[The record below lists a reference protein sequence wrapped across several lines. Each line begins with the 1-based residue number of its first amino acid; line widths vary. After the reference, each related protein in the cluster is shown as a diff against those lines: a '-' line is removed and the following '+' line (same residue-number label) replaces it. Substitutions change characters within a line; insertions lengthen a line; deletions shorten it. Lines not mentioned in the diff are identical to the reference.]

1 MKHTQRLP
9 LNWKY
14 HSCPWPRGLVS
25 TIVGGGGGGGCPI
38 LINVFQF
45 SIFSATWYFINKYF
59 PNQTFS
65 LFSQV
70 NLGLHIYAIT
80 KLLLLTTHSF
90 ADGWMIFE
98 SCQISS
104 LSEDFWSSYTIHTCQ
119 LSTNPSQEISLGPL
133 LGLLSRRFVR
143 FQSWPP
149 GVRLDYQFRS
159 GPLYSTGFGKLITI
173 QIWIRNNFNFM

>member
-1 MKHTQRLP
+1 MTQR
-9 LNWKY
+9 
-14 HSCPWPRGLVS
+14 
-25 TIVGGGGGGGCPI
+25 VGQYYSGVGGGCPI

-104 LSEDFWSSYTIHTCQ
+104 LSEGFWSSCTIHTCQ
-119 LSTNPSQEISLGPL
+119 LSTIQNQEISRGPL
-133 LGLLSRRFVR
+133 LRLLSRRFVQLWLM
-143 FQSWPP
+143 FLNS
-149 GVRLDYQFRS
+149 
-159 GPLYSTGFGKLITI
+159 LYSQLHGILVTNIFQIRPFLSFLHIYRITKLLLL
-173 QIWIRNNFNFM
+173 RDLKLF